1 MSDLFENVF
10 DQRWMKTRTIQEYYG
25 LNRAQKN
32 KMKLDRLETLAP
44 QEKINQE
51 KYANRVKEYTSYAI
65 GRKISK
71 NTPTFTE

>member
-51 KYANRVKEYTSYAI
+51 KYANRVK
-65 GRKISK
+65 
-71 NTPTFTE
+71 

>member
-10 DQRWMKTRTIQEYYG
+10 DQRWMKTRTIQEYYV

-51 KYANRVKEYTSYAI
+51 KYANRVK
-65 GRKISK
+65 
-71 NTPTFTE
+71 